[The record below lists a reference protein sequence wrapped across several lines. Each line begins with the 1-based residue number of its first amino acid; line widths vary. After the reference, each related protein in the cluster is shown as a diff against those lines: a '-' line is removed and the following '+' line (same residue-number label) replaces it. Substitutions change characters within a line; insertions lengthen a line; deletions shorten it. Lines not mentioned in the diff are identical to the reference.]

1 MTIQSA
7 VVGAADRYSTFARVI
22 TSVGAV
28 YWVATLQ
35 GLWTILAVL
44 FADNEHARI
53 ALYGNTAFS
62 ALTYLQLKARD
73 YLKLTGINLPRPTD
87 THDDGTASDSE

>member
-1 MTIQSA
+1 MNIQTA

-44 FADNEHARI
+44 FADDRHARL
-53 ALYGNTAFS
+53 ALYVNTGFS
-62 ALTYLQLKARD
+62 ALTYMQLKARD
-73 YLKLTGINLPRPTD
+73 YLKLTGRNLPPAAEP
-87 THDDGTASDSE
+87 DDGQNSGV